1 MKKAIKLIIT
11 FTLMTTIMFSSTN
24 CCYYSQKNIIIDFL
38 NLIQNKTLFFII
50 FNMLFSLL
58 RKANI
63 SNICIFASIS
73 KCDFKA
79 YSFSTTS

>member
-11 FTLMTTIMFSSTN
+11 FTLMTTI
-24 CCYYSQKNIIIDFL
+24 